1 MIAFQDFVP
10 PQLQPPGFLTAAKYA
25 PVEQAVQA
33 ANDWIRQYGVKVLNV
48 ETVVLP
54 NMTSPGE
61 EGTGDAQLRTS
72 GDMASFWY
80 QFVRVWYT
88 HE

>member
-10 PQLQPPGFLTAAKYA
+10 QQLQPPGFLTAAKYA
-25 PVEQAVQA
+25 PISQAVQV

-54 NMTSPGE
+54 NVYRFGE
-61 EGTGDAQLRTS
+61 EGTGDADLHVS
-72 GDMASFWY
+72 GDTSSDWY

-88 HE
+88 RE

>member
-10 PQLQPPGFLTAAKYA
+10 RQLQPAGFLTAAQYQ
-25 PVEQAVQA
+25 PVDQTVQA

-54 NMTSPGE
+54 NVYDPGE
-61 EGTGDAQLRTS
+61 EGTGDGDLRVS
-72 GDMASFWY
+72 GDGRSDWY
-80 QFVRVWYT
+80 QLIRVWYT
-88 HE
+88 RE

>member
-1 MIAFQDFVP
+1 MISFQDFVP
-10 PQLQPPGFLTAAKYA
+10 PQLQPPGFLTVAKYA

-33 ANDWIRQYGVKVLNV
+33 ANEWISQYGVKVLNV

-54 NMTSPGE
+54 NMAVPGE
-61 EGTGDAQLRTS
+61 GGTGDAQLRTS